1 MDLEAANRP
10 PRDQIGSIAHT
21 WQTWQCPCGGCTK
34 ARRNERQL
42 IIKYLEER
50 LISCDTSDE
59 VFLLTDIIENLQ
71 NPPKNN

>member
-1 MDLEAANRP
+1 MDLEAANKP
-10 PRDQIGSIAHT
+10 VRDQIGVAHNWT
-21 WQTWQCPCGGCTK
+21 GWQCPCNGCTK

-59 VFLLTDIIENLQ
+59 VVLLTDIIENLQ